1 MSVAL
6 SCLKL
11 AKHYGEGDLT
21 EPVLNDVT
29 LHIQQG
35 EACVLLGPSG
45 SGKTTLLSILGCL
58 LTPSGG
64 ELTLAG
70 VRVPFGESERL
81 GTLRREKLGFVFQH
95 AQLLPFLNAEQNVA
109 LVGENAGLTRA
120 AAQARAAELL
130 AHLGMEA
137 ARTKLP
143 GQLSGGQRQ
152 RVAIA
157 RALVHR
163 PPIVLADEPTAAL
176 DWQHGQ
182 TVAQLLV
189 EQTRA
194 AGAALV
200 VVTHDQRLVPRF
212 DRVFTMDQGQLREE
226 GRG

>member
-1 MSVAL
+1 MSASL
-6 SCLKL
+6 SCRDVSMT
-11 AKHYGEGDLT
+11 YGSGELSEAVLEG
-21 EPVLNDVT
+21 VT
-29 LHIQQG
+29 LDVCAG

-45 SGKTTLLSILGCL
+45 SGKTTLLSIIGCL

-70 VRVPFGESERL
+70 ARVPFGEAERL
-81 GTLRREKLGFVFQH
+81 GALRREKLGFVFQH

-130 AHLGMEA
+130 EHLGMAA
-137 ARTKLP
+137 ARTKMP

-212 DRVFTMDQGQLREE
+212 DRVFAMEQGRLREE

>member
-1 MSVAL
+1 MNTAL
-6 SCLKL
+6 CCRELRMT
-11 AKHYGEGDLT
+11 YGTGELSEVVLEGVSLEVCT
-21 EPVLNDVT
+21 
-29 LHIQQG
+29 G

-45 SGKTTLLSILGCL
+45 SGKTTLLSIIGCL

-70 VRVPFGESERL
+70 VRVPFGEAERL
-81 GTLRREKLGFVFQH
+81 GALRREKLGFVFQH

-120 AAQARAAELL
+120 AAQVRAAELL
-130 AHLGMEA
+130 EHLGMEA

-212 DRVFTMDQGQLREE
+212 DRVFTMDQGRLREE

>member
-1 MSVAL
+1 MSAAL
-6 SCLKL
+6 TCRNVSMT
-11 AKHYGEGDLT
+11 YGSGELSESVLEG
-21 EPVLNDVT
+21 VT
-29 LHIQQG
+29 
-35 EACVLLGPSG
+35 SG
-45 SGKTTLLSILGCL
+45 SGKTTLLSIIGCL

-64 ELTLAG
+64 DLTLAG
-70 VRVPFGESERL
+70 VRVPFGEPERL

-109 LVGENAGLTRA
+109 LVGENSGLTHA

-176 DWQHGQ
+176 DWHHGQ

-200 VVTHDQRLVPRF
+200 VVTHDRRLVPRF
-212 DRVFTMDQGQLREE
+212 DRVFAMDQGRLCEE